1 MPSKSKAQQRYMG
14 MVHACK
20 KSDYKD
26 CASKEVE
33 DTARGMKAKDAKD
46 FASTKHKGL
55 PDKKEKNEMKELI
68 KQMVREAMEDMP
80 QYNDPDEYEG
90 SPSQQ
95 ADAEHD
101 LQHGQPLE
109 GQELRDALH
118 QDISDMFKDIN
129 GIRPRWIN
137 FQAMSIEELEQ
148 LHDQTSQAHSDWWNQ
163 ERVEMDLD
171 DLAHSKQAQWD
182 AQDAEDAKAA
192 ELDAMREPEEGEE
205 EAKQSGM
212 GRRYSPGKLR
222 ESTMRRNTAN
232 KLYNLLIMEQEYGI
246 ITPQELAQLKSA
258 INNVLGVNVGNLME
272 MLGSSDAGAKH
283 NEKLFD
289 ADQIMDL
296 IDKALTSPSADR
308 LGVTQD
314 MINRIRKG
322 VYRVLLNDPQFATS
336 YGYYPRK
343 GSK

>member
-20 KSDYKD
+20 KSNYKD

-68 KQMVREAMEDMP
+68 KQMVREAMDDMQPP
-80 QYNDPDEYEG
+80 QSE
-90 SPSQQ
+90 
-95 ADAEHD
+95 
-101 LQHGQPLE
+101 PLE
-109 GQELRDALH
+109 GQELLDALAS
-118 QDISDMFKDIN
+118 DISDMFKDIN
-129 GIRPRWIN
+129 GIRPRWLN
-137 FQAMSIEELEQ
+137 FSEMSLEELEQ

-171 DLAHSKQAQWD
+171 DLADSRQAQWD
-182 AQDAEDAKAA
+182 AQDADDAAAA

-246 ITPQELAQLKSA
+246 ITPQELAQLKTA

-272 MLGSSDAGAKH
+272 ILSSSDPAWKQ
-283 NEKLFD
+283 NSRDFD
-289 ADQIMDL
+289 AQQIMDL
-296 IDKALTSPSADR
+296 IDQALTSPSASR

-322 VYRVLLNDPQFATS
+322 VYRVLLNDPQFAS
-336 YGYYPRK
+336 DNAYRR
-343 GSK
+343 

>member
-68 KQMVREAMEDMP
+68 KQMVREAMDDMS
-80 QYNDPDEYEG
+80 DASRDYEQEEG
-90 SPSQQ
+90 R
-95 ADAEHD
+95 
-101 LQHGQPLE
+101 PLE
-109 GQELRDALH
+109 GQELLDALAS
-118 QDISDMFKDIN
+118 DISDMFKDIN
-129 GIRPRWIN
+129 GIRPRWLN
-137 FQAMSIEELEQ
+137 FSEMSLEELEQ
-148 LHDQTSQAHSDWWNQ
+148 LHDQTSQAHGDWWNQ

-246 ITPQELAQLKSA
+246 ITPQELAQLKTA

-272 MLGSSDAGAKH
+272 ILSSSDPAWKQ
-283 NEKLFD
+283 NSRDFD
-289 ADQIMDL
+289 AQQIMDL
-296 IDKALTSPSADR
+296 IDQALTSPSASR

-322 VYRVLLNDPQFATS
+322 VYRVLLNDPQFAS
-336 YGYYPRK
+336 DNAYRR
-343 GSK
+343 

>member
-20 KSDYKD
+20 KSNYKD

-68 KQMVREAMEDMP
+68 KQMVREAMDDMQPP
-80 QYNDPDEYEG
+80 QSE
-90 SPSQQ
+90 
-95 ADAEHD
+95 
-101 LQHGQPLE
+101 PLE
-109 GQELRDALH
+109 GQELLDALAS
-118 QDISDMFKDIN
+118 DISDMFKDIN
-129 GIRPRWIN
+129 GIRPRWLN
-137 FQAMSIEELEQ
+137 FSEMSLEELEQ

-171 DLAHSKQAQWD
+171 DLADSRQAQWD
-182 AQDAEDAKAA
+182 AQDADDAAAA

-205 EAKQSGM
+205 QAKQSGM

-246 ITPQELAQLKSA
+246 ITPQELAQLKTA

-272 MLGSSDAGAKH
+272 ILSSSDPAWKQ
-283 NEKLFD
+283 NSRDFD
-289 ADQIMDL
+289 AQQIMDL
-296 IDKALTSPSADR
+296 IDQALTSPSASR

-322 VYRVLLNDPQFATS
+322 VYRVLLNDPQFAS
-336 YGYYPRK
+336 DNAYRR
-343 GSK
+343 

>member
-1 MPSKSKAQQRYMG
+1 MPSKSKAQQRFMG

-26 CASKEVE
+26 CASDEVE

-55 PDKKEKNEMKELI
+55 PDKKEKNEMKDLI
-68 KQMVREAMEDMP
+68 KQMVKEAIDDMH
-80 QYNDPDEYEG
+80 G
-90 SPSQQ
+90 I
-95 ADAEHD
+95 DAEINSETE
-101 LQHGQPLE
+101 HGQPLE

-137 FQAMSIEELEQ
+137 FQAMSLEELEQ
-148 LHDQTSQAHSDWWNQ
+148 LHDQTSQAHDDWWNE
-163 ERVEMDLD
+163 ERVQQDLD
-171 DLAHSKQAQWD
+171 DLAHEREAQH
-182 AQDAEDAKAA
+182 ARQDADDAAAA

-222 ESTMRRNTAN
+222 ESKMRRNTAN

-246 ITPQELAQLKSA
+246 ITPQELAELKNA
-258 INNVLGVNVGNLME
+258 INKVLGVSVGNL
-272 MLGSSDAGAKH
+272 L
-283 NEKLFD
+283 
-289 ADQIMDL
+289 
-296 IDKALTSPSADR
+296 
-308 LGVTQD
+308 
-314 MINRIRKG
+314 
-322 VYRVLLNDPQFATS
+322 
-336 YGYYPRK
+336 
-343 GSK
+343 

>member
-20 KSDYKD
+20 KSNYKD

-68 KQMVREAMEDMP
+68 KQMVREAMDDMQPP
-80 QYNDPDEYEG
+80 QSE
-90 SPSQQ
+90 
-95 ADAEHD
+95 
-101 LQHGQPLE
+101 PLE
-109 GQELRDALH
+109 GQELLDALAS
-118 QDISDMFKDIN
+118 DISDMFKDIN
-129 GIRPRWIN
+129 GIRPRWLN
-137 FQAMSIEELEQ
+137 FSEMSLEELEQ

-171 DLAHSKQAQWD
+171 DLADSRQAQWD
-182 AQDAEDAKAA
+182 AQDADDAAAA

-246 ITPQELAQLKSA
+246 IKPQELAQLKTA

-272 MLGSSDAGAKH
+272 ILSSSDPAWKQ
-283 NEKLFD
+283 NSRDFD
-289 ADQIMDL
+289 AQQIMDL
-296 IDKALTSPSADR
+296 IDQALTSPSASR

-322 VYRVLLNDPQFATS
+322 VYRVLLNDPQFAS
-336 YGYYPRK
+336 DNAYRR
-343 GSK
+343 

>member
-55 PDKKEKNEMKELI
+55 PDKKEKNEMKDLI
-68 KQMVREAMEDMP
+68 KQMVREAMDDMS
-80 QYNDPDEYEG
+80 DASRDYE
-90 SPSQQ
+90 Q
-95 ADAEHD
+95 EE
-101 LQHGQPLE
+101 GQPLE
-109 GQELRDALH
+109 GQELLDALAS
-118 QDISDMFKDIN
+118 DISDMFKDIN
-129 GIRPRWIN
+129 GIRPRWLN
-137 FQAMSIEELEQ
+137 FSEMSLEELEQ
-148 LHDQTSQAHSDWWNQ
+148 LHDQTSQAHGDWWNQ

-182 AQDAEDAKAA
+182 AQDADDAKAA

-246 ITPQELAQLKSA
+246 ITPQELAELKNA
-258 INNVLGVNVGNLME
+258 INKVLGVNVGNL
-272 MLGSSDAGAKH
+272 L
-283 NEKLFD
+283 
-289 ADQIMDL
+289 
-296 IDKALTSPSADR
+296 
-308 LGVTQD
+308 
-314 MINRIRKG
+314 
-322 VYRVLLNDPQFATS
+322 
-336 YGYYPRK
+336 
-343 GSK
+343 

>member
-55 PDKKEKNEMKELI
+55 PDKKEKNEMKDLI
-68 KQMVREAMEDMP
+68 KQMVREAMDDMP
-80 QYNDPDEYEG
+80 DASRDYEQEEG
-90 SPSQQ
+90 R
-95 ADAEHD
+95 A
-101 LQHGQPLE
+101 LQ
-109 GQELRDALH
+109 GQEVLDALAS
-118 QDISDMFKDIN
+118 DISDMFKDIN
-129 GIRPRWIN
+129 GIRPRWLN
-137 FQAMSIEELEQ
+137 FSEMSLEELEQ
-148 LHDQTSQAHSDWWNQ
+148 LHDQTSQAHGDWWNQ

-182 AQDAEDAKAA
+182 AQDADDAKAA

-246 ITPQELAQLKSA
+246 ITPQELAELKNA
-258 INNVLGVNVGNLME
+258 INKVLGVNVGNL
-272 MLGSSDAGAKH
+272 L
-283 NEKLFD
+283 
-289 ADQIMDL
+289 
-296 IDKALTSPSADR
+296 
-308 LGVTQD
+308 
-314 MINRIRKG
+314 
-322 VYRVLLNDPQFATS
+322 
-336 YGYYPRK
+336 
-343 GSK
+343 

>member
-55 PDKKEKNEMKELI
+55 PDKKETNEMKELI
-68 KQMVREAMEDMP
+68 KQMVREAMEDMQPP
-80 QYNDPDEYEG
+80 Q
-90 SPSQQ
+90 
-95 ADAEHD
+95 
-101 LQHGQPLE
+101 GQPLE

-129 GIRPRWIN
+129 GVRPRWIN
-137 FQAMSIEELEQ
+137 FSAMSIEELEQ
-148 LHDQTSQAHSDWWNQ
+148 LHDQTSRNHSDWWNE
-163 ERVEMDLD
+163 ERVQQDLD
-171 DLAHSKQAQWD
+171 DLAFRQDQIDQRARDNDLAASYQAD
-182 AQDAEDAKAA
+182 RDAE
-192 ELDAMREPEEGEE
+192 EEEMRTPEEGEE

-222 ESTMRRNTAN
+222 ESVMRRDTAN

-246 ITPQELAQLKSA
+246 ITPQELAELKDA
-258 INNVLGVNVGNLME
+258 INKVLGVNVGNL
-272 MLGSSDAGAKH
+272 L
-283 NEKLFD
+283 
-289 ADQIMDL
+289 
-296 IDKALTSPSADR
+296 
-308 LGVTQD
+308 
-314 MINRIRKG
+314 
-322 VYRVLLNDPQFATS
+322 
-336 YGYYPRK
+336 
-343 GSK
+343 

>member
-55 PDKKEKNEMKELI
+55 PDKKETNEMKDLI
-68 KQMVREAMEDMP
+68 IQLVREAMEDMQPP
-80 QYNDPDEYEG
+80 Q
-90 SPSQQ
+90 
-95 ADAEHD
+95 
-101 LQHGQPLE
+101 GQPLE

-148 LHDQTSQAHSDWWNQ
+148 LHDQTSQAHSDWWGE
-163 ERVEMDLD
+163 ERVQADLD
-171 DLAHSKQAQWD
+171 SLYDDDRNTEVHGQDDLDMPADDDEYEQ
-182 AQDAEDAKAA
+182 
-192 ELDAMREPEEGEE
+192 GEE
-205 EAKQSGM
+205 QAKQSGM

-222 ESTMRRNTAN
+222 ETKLRRNTAN

-246 ITPQELAQLKSA
+246 ITPQELAELRNV
-258 INNVLGVNVGNLME
+258 INKILGVNVGNL
-272 MLGSSDAGAKH
+272 
-283 NEKLFD
+283 
-289 ADQIMDL
+289 I
-296 IDKALTSPSADR
+296 
-308 LGVTQD
+308 
-314 MINRIRKG
+314 
-322 VYRVLLNDPQFATS
+322 
-336 YGYYPRK
+336 
-343 GSK
+343 

>member
-68 KQMVREAMEDMP
+68 KQMVREVMSSA
-80 QYNDPDEYEG
+80 DEQPPPLGE
-90 SPSQQ
+90 
-95 ADAEHD
+95 
-101 LQHGQPLE
+101 PLE

-137 FQAMSIEELEQ
+137 FQAMSLEELEQ
-148 LHDQTSQAHSDWWNQ
+148 LHDQTTQAHDDWWNE
-163 ERVEMDLD
+163 ERVQQDVD
-171 DLAHSKQAQWD
+171 DLAHDQEAR
-182 AQDAEDAKAA
+182 QDADDAAAA

-246 ITPQELAQLKSA
+246 ITPQELAELKAA
-258 INNVLGVNVGNLME
+258 INKVLGVSVGNL
-272 MLGSSDAGAKH
+272 L
-283 NEKLFD
+283 
-289 ADQIMDL
+289 
-296 IDKALTSPSADR
+296 
-308 LGVTQD
+308 
-314 MINRIRKG
+314 
-322 VYRVLLNDPQFATS
+322 
-336 YGYYPRK
+336 
-343 GSK
+343 

>member
-55 PDKKEKNEMKELI
+55 PDKKEKNEMKDLI
-68 KQMVREAMEDMP
+68 KQMVKEAIDDMH
-80 QYNDPDEYEG
+80 G
-90 SPSQQ
+90 I
-95 ADAEHD
+95 DAEINSETE
-101 LQHGQPLE
+101 HGQPLE

-137 FQAMSIEELEQ
+137 FQAMSTEELEQ

-246 ITPQELAQLKSA
+246 ITPQELAELKNA
-258 INNVLGVNVGNLME
+258 INKVLGVNVGNL
-272 MLGSSDAGAKH
+272 L
-283 NEKLFD
+283 
-289 ADQIMDL
+289 
-296 IDKALTSPSADR
+296 
-308 LGVTQD
+308 
-314 MINRIRKG
+314 
-322 VYRVLLNDPQFATS
+322 
-336 YGYYPRK
+336 
-343 GSK
+343 

>member
-68 KQMVREAMEDMP
+68 KQMVREAMDDMQPP
-80 QYNDPDEYEG
+80 QSE
-90 SPSQQ
+90 
-95 ADAEHD
+95 
-101 LQHGQPLE
+101 PLE
-109 GQELRDALH
+109 GQELLDALAS
-118 QDISDMFKDIN
+118 DISDMFKDIN
-129 GIRPRWIN
+129 GIRPRWLN
-137 FQAMSIEELEQ
+137 FSEMSLEELEQ

-171 DLAHSKQAQWD
+171 DLADSRQAQWD
-182 AQDAEDAKAA
+182 AQDADDAAAA

-246 ITPQELAQLKSA
+246 ITPQELAQLKTA

-272 MLGSSDAGAKH
+272 ILSSSDPAWKQ
-283 NEKLFD
+283 NSRDFD
-289 ADQIMDL
+289 AQQIMDL
-296 IDKALTSPSADR
+296 IDQALTSPSASR

-322 VYRVLLNDPQFATS
+322 VYRVLLNDPQFAS
-336 YGYYPRK
+336 DNAYRR
-343 GSK
+343 

>member
-1 MPSKSKAQQRYMG
+1 MPSKSKAQQRFMG

-20 KSDYKD
+20 KSKYKD

-68 KQMVREAMEDMP
+68 KQMVREAMDDMQPP
-80 QYNDPDEYEG
+80 QSE
-90 SPSQQ
+90 
-95 ADAEHD
+95 
-101 LQHGQPLE
+101 PLE
-109 GQELRDALH
+109 GQELLDALAS
-118 QDISDMFKDIN
+118 DISDMFKDIN
-129 GIRPRWIN
+129 GIRPRWLN
-137 FQAMSIEELEQ
+137 FSEMSLEELEQ
-148 LHDQTSQAHSDWWNQ
+148 LHDQTSQAHGDWWNQ

-246 ITPQELAQLKSA
+246 ITPQELAQLKTA

-272 MLGSSDAGAKH
+272 ILSSSDPAWKQ
-283 NEKLFD
+283 NSRDFD
-289 ADQIMDL
+289 AQQIMDL
-296 IDKALTSPSADR
+296 IDQALTSPSASR

-322 VYRVLLNDPQFATS
+322 VYRVLLNDPQFAS
-336 YGYYPRK
+336 DNAYRR
-343 GSK
+343 

>member
-1 MPSKSKAQQRYMG
+1 MPSKSKAQQRFMG

-20 KSDYKD
+20 KSKYKD

-55 PDKKEKNEMKELI
+55 PDKKETNEMKDLI
-68 KQMVREAMEDMP
+68 KQLVREAMEDMQPP
-80 QYNDPDEYEG
+80 Q
-90 SPSQQ
+90 
-95 ADAEHD
+95 
-101 LQHGQPLE
+101 GQPLE
-109 GQELRDALH
+109 GQELLDALAS
-118 QDISDMFKDIN
+118 DISDMYKDIN
-129 GIRPRWIN
+129 GIRPRWIK
-137 FQAMSIEELEQ
+137 FSEMSLEELEQ

-182 AQDAEDAKAA
+182 AIEAEDAKAA

-205 EAKQSGM
+205 QAKQSGM

-246 ITPQELAQLKSA
+246 ITPQELAQLKTA

-272 MLGSSDAGAKH
+272 MLGSNDAGAKH